1 MSSINITE
9 LCQAAMAR
17 ITSHINRAAGQHRR
31 AIRNQFEQGRR
42 DLTKNT
48 GVAVPTAQRPGAMD
62 PRADRS
68 ACPPAARAAAGRT
81 VLMRESAAD
90 VALSIV
96 LGIGFALL
104 SLHGLN
110 ALFH

>member
-1 MSSINITE
+1 MNSINIAE

-31 AIRNQFEQGRR
+31 AIRNQFEQARN

-62 PRADRS
+62 TRADRR
-68 ACPPAARAAAGRT
+68 ACPPAARAAAARP
-81 VLMRESAAD
+81 VLIHESAAD
-90 VALSIV
+90 VALAIV
-96 LGIGFALL
+96 LGIAL
-104 SLHGLN
+104 SLLTLHALN

>member
-1 MSSINITE
+1 MNLTD

-48 GVAVPTAQRPGAMD
+48 GVAVPTGKRPGAMD
-62 PRADRS
+62 PRADRRV
-68 ACPPAARAAAGRT
+68 CPPAARAAAARP
-81 VLMRESAAD
+81 VLIHESAAD
-90 VALSIV
+90 VALAIV
-96 LGIGFALL
+96 LGISFALL
-104 SLHGLN
+104 TLHSLN